1 MTKPSNPIG
10 IVYPSA
16 ENGLD
21 DTKDFLNRIKEFDKA
36 KQMKILEYFLRSLA
50 NQNRT
55 FKGLITNCKNGNQTR
70 LLEKHSYWC
79 VQSSAL
85 ATKARSKIEY

>member
-21 DTKDFLNRIKEFDKA
+21 DTKDFLNRIKEFDEA
-36 KQMKILEYFLRSLA
+36 KQMKILEYFLKKKS
-50 NQNRT
+50 NE
-55 FKGLITNCKNGNQTR
+55 FKKTHT
-70 LLEKHSYWC
+70 
-79 VQSSAL
+79 SSFNKTSVSEAMIL
-85 ATKARSKIEY
+85 YA